1 MVPDAFW
8 RVAPIFFLSVRQF
21 TGGKAVR
28 AVFALG
34 LVPALFAV
42 VYRFN
47 PDMER
52 PRRFLDNIV
61 IDVTL
66 PTILP
71 LAALIL
77 ATAAFGDEID
87 DRTLPY
93 LVLKPIT
100 RLRIVIEKLLAAIV
114 VSIPMIAFGGLVSWL
129 LVFPSGGGDNL
140 DLLWAILAA
149 IAVGV
154 TIYSSVFLLI
164 SLLIRRAILA
174 AIIYSIVWESVLG
187 RFISGLR
194 YLSIQHV
201 VRSVYS
207 STVTALEPNGRR
219 DIGLG
224 IDKAFGVE
232 SALVGAAIVCLVAI
246 MLSTWR
252 LRRINIE

>member
-1 MVPDAFW
+1 MPDLFW
-8 RVAPIFFLSVRQF
+8 RLAPIFFLSVRQF
-21 TGGKAVR
+21 IGGKAVR

-34 LVPALFAV
+34 LVPALFTL
-42 VYRFN
+42 VYRVN

-61 IDVTL
+61 IDVML

-100 RLRIVIEKLLAAIV
+100 RLRIVIEKLLAAVV
-114 VSIPMIAFGGLVSWL
+114 VSIPMIAMGGLVSWL
-129 LVFPSGGGDNL
+129 LVFTSNPGDNL
-140 DLLWAILAA
+140 DLLWA
-149 IAVGV
+149 
-154 TIYSSVFLLI
+154 SVFLLI

-194 YLSIQHV
+194 YLSIQHL

-207 STVTALEPNGRR
+207 STVTTLEPNGRR

-224 IDKAFGVE
+224 IDNAFG
-232 SALVGAAIVCLVAI
+232 ICH
-246 MLSTWR
+246 R
-252 LRRINIE
+252 FP

>member
-1 MVPDAFW
+1 MPDLFW
-8 RVAPIFFLSVRQF
+8 RLAPIFFLSVRQF
-21 TGGKAVR
+21 IGGKAVR

-34 LVPALFAV
+34 LVPALFTL
-42 VYRFN
+42 VYRVN

-61 IDVTL
+61 IDVML

-100 RLRIVIEKLLAAIV
+100 RLRIVIEKLLAAVV
-114 VSIPMIAFGGLVSWL
+114 VSIPMIAMGGLVSWL
-129 LVFPSGGGDNL
+129 LVFTSNPGDNL

-149 IAVGV
+149 TAVGV
-154 TIYSSVFLLI
+154 AIYSSVFLLI

-194 YLSIQHV
+194 YLSIQHL

-207 STVTALEPNGRR
+207 STVTTLEPNGRR

-224 IDKAFGVE
+224 IDNAFGVE
-232 SALVGAAIVCLVAI
+232 NALIGAAGVCLIAI
-246 MLSTWR
+246 LLSTWR